1 MKTLIIEP
9 LHIGK
14 FSLDTVFENV
24 FGNEM
29 LRKIHGDNTQIT
41 DWDNKNKRTIKFSVN
56 VDNIPMELKR
66 FFCGSK
72 LRVTSRQ
79 TRDIKPNR
87 INVNNRIKMHMVL
100 SELFHVKPQF
110 YLEETANE
118 IYFGGEIKHAA
129 VLPPPLNAICEGF
142 MMTRSRREIEVFK
155 QRILIVHGC

>member
-1 MKTLIIEP
+1 MKSLVIEP
-9 LHIGK
+9 LYIGK
-14 FSLDTVFENV
+14 FPLETVFENV

-29 LRKIHGDNTQIT
+29 LRKIHGENTQIT

-79 TRDIKPNR
+79 TQDIQSNR
-87 INVNNRIKMHMVL
+87 INVNNRIKMHMVF

-110 YLEETANE
+110 YLEETTNG
-118 IYFGGEIKHAA
+118 IYFGGEIKHAV
-129 VLPPPLNAICEGF
+129 VLPPPLNSLCESF
-142 MMTRSRREIEVFK
+142 MMTRSRREIELYK
-155 QRILIVHGC
+155 QRILIAHNC